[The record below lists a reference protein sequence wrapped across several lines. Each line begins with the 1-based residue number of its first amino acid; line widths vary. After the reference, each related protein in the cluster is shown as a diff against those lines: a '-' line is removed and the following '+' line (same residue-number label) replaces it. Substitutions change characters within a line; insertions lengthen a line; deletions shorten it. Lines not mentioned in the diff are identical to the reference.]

1 MGARF
6 VAAARFCPAR
16 GALPWRLRGCVSSG
30 QQMWPACCPPGG
42 HELTSAVFLSVQI
55 SMQAPTLPAVPE
67 LPEVKIP
74 GLSEFKASVAAACTP
89 ALLASCCV
97 AP

>member
-1 MGARF
+1 MRAVRSTR
-6 VAAARFCPAR
+6 VACL
-16 GALPWRLRGCVSSG
+16 LPPWLTR
-30 QQMWPACCPPGG
+30 
-42 HELTSAVFLSVQI
+42 HELTSAVFLSVQTPV
-55 SMQAPTLPAVPE
+55 QAPTLPAVPE

-89 ALLASCCV
+89 ALHASCCV